1 MHVKKGDTVKVVAGK
16 DRVLG
21 PAKVLKVFPDS
32 SRVIVEG
39 RNLVTKH
46 IKGNPVIGTESRI
59 EQTEAPIHASNVMMW
74 SGKAEKAVRTQARY
88 VGANETLFSSKQAAK
103 ASFDTPPPVVRKV
116 RVYQKA
122 GDVIEIFD

>member
-21 PAKVLKVFPDS
+21 PAKVLKVLRDS
-32 SRVIVEG
+32 NRVIVEG

-46 IKGNPVIGTESRI
+46 IKGNPVLGTESRL
-59 EQTEAPIHASNVMMW
+59 EQTEAPIHASNVMLW
-74 SGKAEKAVRTQARY
+74 SAKAEKPVRTQARY
-88 VGANETLFSSKQAAK
+88 VGANEELFSSKHAAK
-103 ASFDTPPPVVRKV
+103 ASYDSAPAVIRKV

-122 GDVIEIFD
+122 GDVIEIFE